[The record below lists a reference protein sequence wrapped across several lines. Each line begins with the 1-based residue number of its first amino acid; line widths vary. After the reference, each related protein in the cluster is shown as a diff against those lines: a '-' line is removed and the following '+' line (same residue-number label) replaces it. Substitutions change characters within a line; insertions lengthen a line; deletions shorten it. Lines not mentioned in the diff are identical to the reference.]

1 VKKLDNSRKIDFG
14 MKLKSRGFNR
24 LVKDLFNRM
33 PDVPKQKTYRDR
45 LRQCLRIILINL
57 IDMAPFSDGVVSY
70 SRNTHSPEYKLIN
83 YSAQNISKGVDFLG
97 NEGLTENRLGYFSQ
111 DRDRCRMSRMRVTK
125 ELINLFDEYDIK
137 QVEIMEEKKTDLIIL
152 RNELKQPIHFQDTEF
167 TLSATK
173 KLQKINDLLSS
184 HNIVI
189 GPDYN
194 IHRKYLHRVFNFD
207 FNHGGRFFGSDW
219 QRLNSSK
226 RQLIKIDNS
235 PVIELDFK
243 SLHPTMLYALK
254 GIQLESDAYKL
265 KGYSSEIRAFL
276 KTVMLIRI
284 NTESDE
290 RAIRAIQGLINQR
303 KIGKPSE
310 VNSLKKL
317 IQAYMEKHGPI
328 RDLFDNDT
336 GLKLQRL
343 DSDICEAVLM
353 EFYEKDIPVLSVH
366 DSFIV
371 SKDYEP
377 ELFQAMERVF
387 FNKFNKKC
395 DISKKREKKF

>member
-1 VKKLDNSRKIDFG
+1 MVRYL
-14 MKLKSRGFNR
+14 FNR
-24 LVKDLFNRM
+24 L

-45 LRQCLRIILINL
+45 LRQCLRIVLINL
-57 IDMAPFSDGVVSY
+57 IDMASFSDGFVSY
-70 SRNTHSPEYKLIN
+70 SRNTHSSEYKLVN
-83 YSAQNISKGVDFLG
+83 YSAQNISKVVNYLE
-97 NEGLTENRLGYFSQ
+97 NEGLAENRLGYFSQ
-111 DRDRCRMSRMRVTK
+111 DHDRCRMSRMRATK
-125 ELINLFDEYDIK
+125 ELIHLFNEYGVK
-137 QVEIMEEKKTDLIIL
+137 QAEISEEKKTDLIIL
-152 RNELKQPIHFQDTEF
+152 RNEFKQPIPFQDTEF
-167 TLSATK
+167 TLSATAN
-173 KLQKINDLLSS
+173 LQKINDLLSV

-189 GPDYN
+189 GPGYSV
-194 IHRKYLHRVFNFD
+194 HRKYLHRVFNFD

-235 PVIELDFK
+235 PVIELDFE

-254 GIQLESDAYKL
+254 GIQLEGDAYKL
-265 KGYSSEIRAFL
+265 EGYSSKIRDFL

-284 NTESDE
+284 NTESDVH
-290 RAIRAIQGLINQR
+290 AIRAIQGIINQR
-303 KIGKPSE
+303 KIEKPSE

-317 IQAYMEKHGPI
+317 IQAFMEKHGPI

-366 DSFIV
+366 DSFIIG
-371 SKDYEP
+371 KDYES
-377 ELFQAMERVF
+377 ELLQAMERTFV
-387 FNKFNKKC
+387 NKFNKKC
-395 DISKKREKKF
+395 DISKKRQKKF

>member
-1 VKKLDNSRKIDFG
+1 
-14 MKLKSRGFNR
+14 
-24 LVKDLFNRM
+24 
-33 PDVPKQKTYRDR
+33 
-45 LRQCLRIILINL
+45 
-57 IDMAPFSDGVVSY
+57 MASFSDGFVSY
-70 SRNTHSPEYKLIN
+70 SRNTHSPEYKLVN
-83 YSAQNISKGVDFLG
+83 YSAKNISKVVDFLE
-97 NEGLTENRLGYFSQ
+97 NKSLVENRPGYFSQ
-111 DRDRCRMSRMRVTK
+111 DPDQRRMSRMRANK
-125 ELINLFDEYDIK
+125 KLIELFDEYEVN
-137 QVEIMEEKKTDLIIL
+137 QAEIMEEKKAGLIIL
-152 RNELKQPIHFQDTEF
+152 RNEFKQPIPFQDTEF
-167 TLSATK
+167 TLSATAN
-173 KLQKINDLLSS
+173 LQKINDLLSA

-219 QRLNSSK
+219 QRLNSSE

-254 GIQLESDAYKL
+254 GIQIESDAYKL
-265 KGYSSEIRAFL
+265 EGYSSEIRAFL

-290 RAIRAIQGLINQR
+290 HAIRAIQGLINQR
-303 KIGKPSE
+303 KIEKPSE

-317 IQAYMEKHGPI
+317 IQAFMEKHGPI

-366 DSFIV
+366 DSFIIG
-371 SKDYEP
+371 KDYES
-377 ELFQAMERVF
+377 ELLEAMERAFV
-387 FNKFNKKC
+387 NKFNKKC
-395 DISKKREKKF
+395 DISKKRQ

>member
-1 VKKLDNSRKIDFG
+1 MRANKKLI
-14 MKLKSRGFNR
+14 
-24 LVKDLFNRM
+24 
-33 PDVPKQKTYRDR
+33 
-45 LRQCLRIILINL
+45 
-57 IDMAPFSDGVVSY
+57 
-70 SRNTHSPEYKLIN
+70 E
-83 YSAQNISKGVDFLG
+83 
-97 NEGLTENRLGYFSQ
+97 
-111 DRDRCRMSRMRVTK
+111 
-125 ELINLFDEYDIK
+125 LFDEYEVN
-137 QVEIMEEKKTDLIIL
+137 QAEIAGEKKANLIIL
-152 RNELKQPIHFQDTEF
+152 RDEFKQPISFQDNDF
-167 TLSATK
+167 TLSATAN
-173 KLQKINDLLSS
+173 LQKINDLLSN
-184 HNIVI
+184 HNVVKRS
-189 GPDYN
+189 GYN

-219 QRLNSSK
+219 QRLNSSE

-254 GIQLESDAYKL
+254 GIQLEDDAYKL
-265 KGYSSEIRAFL
+265 KGYSPKIRDFL

-284 NTESDE
+284 NTENDE
-290 RAIRAIQGLINQR
+290 HAIRAIQGLINQR
-303 KIGKPSE
+303 KIEKPSE
-310 VNSLKKL
+310 VNCLKRL
-317 IQAYMEKHGPI
+317 INAFMEKHGPI

-371 SKDYEP
+371 RRDYESK
-377 ELFQAMERVF
+377 LFESMEGAF

-395 DISKKREKKF
+395 GISKKRQKKF

>member
-1 VKKLDNSRKIDFG
+1 MRANKKLI
-14 MKLKSRGFNR
+14 
-24 LVKDLFNRM
+24 
-33 PDVPKQKTYRDR
+33 
-45 LRQCLRIILINL
+45 
-57 IDMAPFSDGVVSY
+57 
-70 SRNTHSPEYKLIN
+70 E
-83 YSAQNISKGVDFLG
+83 
-97 NEGLTENRLGYFSQ
+97 
-111 DRDRCRMSRMRVTK
+111 
-125 ELINLFDEYDIK
+125 LFDEYEVN
-137 QVEIMEEKKTDLIIL
+137 QAEIMEEKKAGLIIL
-152 RNELKQPIHFQDTEF
+152 RNELKQPIPFQDTEF
-167 TLSATK
+167 TLSAAAN
-173 KLQKINDLLSS
+173 LQKINDLLSA

-254 GIQLESDAYKL
+254 GIQLEGDAYKL
-265 KGYSSEIRAFL
+265 EEYSSKIRDFL
-276 KTVMLIRI
+276 KMVMLIRI
-284 NTESDE
+284 NTESDVH
-290 RAIRAIQGLINQR
+290 AIRAIQGLINKR
-303 KIGKPSE
+303 KIEKPSE

-317 IQAYMEKHGPI
+317 IQAFMEKHGPI

-371 SKDYEP
+371 GKDYES
-377 ELFQAMERVF
+377 ELLQAMESAFV
-387 FNKFNKKC
+387 NKFNKKC
-395 DISKKREKKF
+395 DISKKRQKKF